1 MGAVNAMP
9 EDRMIEYLD
18 TIDAALRPLPLNV
31 GTPDAAA
38 DWTPIIDLDGHAP
51 SLDEWN
57 AARLLTGLLVDTF
70 EEYVTALKSGKRW
83 NHEDD

>member
-1 MGAVNAMP
+1 MTP
-9 EDRMIEYLD
+9 EDA
-18 TIDAALRPLPLNV
+18 IDVHLAAID
-31 GTPDAAA
+31 DAAA

-57 AARLLTGLLVDTF
+57 AARLLAGLLVDTF
-70 EEYVTALKSGKRW
+70 EEYVTAIKSGKRW